1 MDFPAMFETAQTT
14 LADSLPR
21 LLLALGVLIA
31 GWVVAVVLRALVRK
45 SLGLVKLNERVSSE
59 AGGKMDLEGG
69 IARGIYYLV
78 LLLALIAFFNALN
91 LHLVSAPLQT
101 LVDKVMDFLPHM
113 VAGAALILV
122 AWVLA
127 SVLRRVVVRSLSATK
142 IDEKLSEAAGM
153 RPISESVGN
162 VLYGLVL
169 LLFLPAV
176 LGALKLEGLL
186 EPVRGMVNTIL
197 AMLPNIF
204 TALLLGVVGWYVAKL
219 LRQMVTSLLEAA
231 GADKL
236 GQRVGLKGTMSL
248 SRLAGLLVFVFVFV
262 PALVQA
268 LDALKMEAVSEP
280 ATGVLNTFMAAIPN
294 IFAAGMILAVA
305 FYISDFVANLATT
318 LLSGIGFDR
327 VPAKLGIGGL
337 FGEEGGASRLV
348 GRLIVFFVMLFA
360 VVEAAGMVGF
370 EQVSGLVEMFIQ
382 FGGQVLL
389 GVVIIAVG
397 LWMANLAHAALLRL
411 ERPHASLMAGLAR
424 ITILGIVFAMGLRAM
439 DLANEIVEAAFYLTL
454 GAAAVAFAL
463 SFGLGG
469 REAAG
474 KQMDHWLSKLRD

>member
-1 MDFPAMFETAQTT
+1 MDFSAMFETAQMT
-14 LADSLPR
+14 LANSLPR

-31 GWVVAVVLRALVRK
+31 GWVLAVVLRALVRK
-45 SLGLVKLNERVSSE
+45 SLGLLRLNDRVSSE

-69 IARGIYYLV
+69 IARGFYYLV

-91 LHLVSAPLQT
+91 LPMVSAPLQSM
-101 LVDKVMDFLPHM
+101 VDKVLDFMPNL
-113 VAGAALILV
+113 VAGGALVLV

-127 SVLRRVVVRSLSATK
+127 SVLRKIVMRSLSATK
-142 IDEKLSEAAGM
+142 VDEKLSEAAGM
-153 RPISESVGN
+153 RPVSESVGN

-186 EPVRGMVNTIL
+186 EPVREMVNTIL

-219 LRQMVTSLLEAA
+219 LRQMVTGLLEAA

-236 GQRVGLKGTMSL
+236 GRRVGLEGTMSL

-262 PALVQA
+262 PALIQA
-268 LDALKMEAVSEP
+268 LEALKMQAVSEP
-280 ATGVLNTFMAAIPN
+280 ATGVLTTFMSTIPN
-294 IFAAGMILAVA
+294 IFAAGVILAVA
-305 FYISDFVANLATT
+305 FYISEFVAQLATT

-327 VPAKLGIGGL
+327 VPAKLGVGGL
-337 FGEEGGASRLV
+337 LGEDGSASRFV

-360 VVEAAGMVGF
+360 VVEAAGVIGF
-370 EQVSGLVEMFIQ
+370 EQISELVEMFIQ
-382 FGGQVLL
+382 FGGQILL

-397 LWMANLAHAALLRL
+397 LWMANLAYAALMRL
-411 ERPHASLMAGLAR
+411 DRPHASLMAGLAR

-474 KQMDHWLSKLRD
+474 KQMDHWLSKFRS

>member
-1 MDFPAMFETAQTT
+1 MDFSAMFETAQTT
-14 LADSLPR
+14 LANSLPR
-21 LLLALGVLIA
+21 LLFALGVLIA
-31 GWVVAVVLRALVRK
+31 GWVLAVVLRALVRK
-45 SLGLVKLNERVSSE
+45 SLGLLRLNERVSSE

-69 IARGIYYLV
+69 IARGFYYLV

-91 LHLVSAPLQT
+91 LPMVSAPLQSM
-101 LVDKVMDFLPHM
+101 VDKVLDFMPNLI
-113 VAGAALILV
+113 AGAALILV

-127 SVLRRVVVRSLSATK
+127 SVLRKIVVRSLSATK
-142 IDEKLSEAAGM
+142 VDEKLSEAAGM
-153 RPISESVGN
+153 RPVSESVGN

-186 EPVRGMVNTIL
+186 EPVREMVNTIL

-219 LRQMVTSLLEAA
+219 LRQMVTGLLEAA

-236 GQRVGLKGTMSL
+236 GRRVGLEGTMSL

-262 PALVQA
+262 PALIQA
-268 LDALKMEAVSEP
+268 LEALKMQAVSEP
-280 ATGVLNTFMAAIPN
+280 ATGVLTTFMSTIPN
-294 IFAAGMILAVA
+294 IFAAGVILAVA
-305 FYISDFVANLATT
+305 FYISEFVAQLATT

-327 VPAKLGIGGL
+327 VPAKLGVGGL
-337 FGEEGGASRLV
+337 LGEDGSASRFV

-360 VVEAAGMVGF
+360 VVEAAGVIGF
-370 EQVSGLVEMFIQ
+370 EQISELVEMFIQ
-382 FGGQVLL
+382 FGGQILL

-397 LWMANLAHAALLRL
+397 LWMANLAYAALMRL
-411 ERPHASLMAGLAR
+411 DRPHASLMAGLAR

-474 KQMDHWLSKLRD
+474 KQMDHWLSKFRS